1 MALLLSS
8 LTEIEWLKVIGM
20 NFEEDGEAS
29 MVEIDDESITREEKL
44 WYHFREIRR
53 MKELSEE
60 WFVVTTLPGLLHTV
74 SVVKIW
80 H

>member
-1 MALLLSS
+1 MTLLLPS

-29 MVEIDDESITREEKL
+29 MVEIDDESIIGEEKL
-44 WYHFREIRR
+44 WYHVREIRR

-60 WFVVTTLPGLLHTV
+60 WFAVTTLPGLLQMV
-74 SVVKIW
+74 S
-80 H
+80 

>member
-1 MALLLSS
+1 MALLLSR

-53 MKELSEE
+53 MKELFEE

>member
-29 MVEIDDESITREEKL
+29 MVEIDDQSITREEKL
-44 WYHFREIRR
+44 WYHFREIRI